1 LQDLRYKFIFKVKII
16 YYDKMTKDIQSF
28 KNNIEINPD
37 HIFDMKTVQ
46 SVAIKILIEALKEI
60 LTDANLIID
69 ETGIK
74 LVAMDS
80 TKSVLIYMKL
90 NSEKFESFYCKEK
103 ISVGINMFNL
113 YKLIKTIN
121 TSDTL
126 SFFINKNDT
135 NKLGIKLNNNEKNT
149 ETIYKL
155 NLLDISQEEI
165 NIPPAEFDSELT
177 MPSHDFQK
185 LIRDMVNISDETE
198 IKTSGNNLTLNCQGD
213 FASQTTILGETQNG
227 LQFIHNVA
235 DEYLVQGVFSLKY
248 LLLFTKCTN
257 LCNQIQLY
265 IKNDYP
271 LIIQYTIASLGIIKL
286 CLAPKIS
293 TD

>member
-1 LQDLRYKFIFKVKII
+1 
-16 YYDKMTKDIQSF
+16 MTKGIKAVEQTIKDAQTIKNDID
-28 KNNIEINPD
+28 INPD
-37 HIFDMKTVQ
+37 HIFDVKTVQ

-60 LTDANLIID
+60 LTDANLIVD

-103 ISVGINMFNL
+103 ISIGINMFNL

-126 SFFINKNDT
+126 SFFIHKNDT

-177 MPSHDFQK
+177 MPSQDFQK
-185 LIRDMVNISDETE
+185 LIRDMVNISTETE
-198 IKTSGNNLTLNCQGD
+198 IKSSGNTLIFSCQGD

-227 LQFIHNVA
+227 LQFIHNLS
-235 DEYLVQGVFSLKY
+235 DEYLVQGIFSLKY
-248 LLLFTKCTN
+248 LLLFIKCTN

-286 CLAPKIS
+286 CLAPKID
-293 TD
+293 TN

>member
-1 LQDLRYKFIFKVKII
+1 
-16 YYDKMTKDIQSF
+16 MTKDIQSF

-257 LCNQIQLY
+257 LCNQIHFY

-271 LIIQYTIASLGIIKL
+271 LVIRYSVASLGDIKL
-286 CLAPKIS
+286 CLAPNTI
-293 TD
+293 

>member
-1 LQDLRYKFIFKVKII
+1 
-16 YYDKMTKDIQSF
+16 MTKDIQSF

-198 IKTSGNNLTLNCQGD
+198 IKTSGNNLTLN
-213 FASQTTILGETQNG
+213 
-227 LQFIHNVA
+227 
-235 DEYLVQGVFSLKY
+235 
-248 LLLFTKCTN
+248 
-257 LCNQIQLY
+257 
-265 IKNDYP
+265 
-271 LIIQYTIASLGIIKL
+271 
-286 CLAPKIS
+286 
-293 TD
+293 

>member
-1 LQDLRYKFIFKVKII
+1 
-16 YYDKMTKDIQSF
+16 MTKDIQSF
-28 KNNIEINPD
+28 KNNIEINQD